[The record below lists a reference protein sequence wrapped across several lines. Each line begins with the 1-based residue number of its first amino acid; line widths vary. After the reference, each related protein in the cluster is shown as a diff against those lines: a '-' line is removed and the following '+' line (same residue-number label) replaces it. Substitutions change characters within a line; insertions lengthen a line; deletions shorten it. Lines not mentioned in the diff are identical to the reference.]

1 MHSQRLRQLKM
12 AMDKRDKSA
21 RSTSNVN
28 ATTGRSLLRLN
39 STLDLR
45 AAPVWINSVVRR
57 PLRDLA

>member
-1 MHSQRLRQLKM
+1 M
-12 AMDKRDKSA
+12 ARDKRGKSA